1 MKKVCRPQVGLISL
15 MLLGSVVVS
24 GTTALAQPKHK
35 KPAPADSGKNP
46 KKKKD
51 EKPPTLDFT
60 GLQFQGELRT
70 PALLYFLDRASE
82 ELDRASLEKRSFIPE
97 MVKSV
102 DEDDL

>member
-1 MKKVCRPQVGLISL
+1 MKMVRRPQVGLVSL
-15 MLLGSVVVS
+15 MLLVFAS
-24 GTTALAQPKHK
+24 TASAQPKHK
-35 KPAPADSGKNP
+35 KPAPAPADKGDKG
-46 KKKKD
+46 KKKD

>member
-1 MKKVCRPQVGLISL
+1 VKMVCRPQVGLISL
-15 MLLGSVVVS
+15 MLLFVA
-24 GTTALAQPKHK
+24 GTASAQPHHK
-35 KPAPADSGKNP
+35 KRPAPAPAPTPDKG
-46 KKKKD
+46 KKKD